1 MHIVVSLLLAIL
13 ISAGLLIFLAFPL
26 MILGLVGSFKSASV
40 LVISLAQTAAY
51 LLVVKLRFIKT
62 NFWSGLGFNK
72 IELKN
77 YLKLGLKYWLA
88 IEATA
93 LIWDFLLTKLGLS
106 PSGPG
111 GRTWITGLKFL
122 PLVYV
127 YFSQAILGPLGEEVF
142 FRGYVFRFLRQKQSF
157 FKAAIISAFLFA
169 LIHLDIK
176 MFPLLIL
183 HGYWYAKMTE
193 KSKSIVPA
201 YTAHMLKNLLVIWF
215 QTVPVVWYT
224 NLR

>member
-1 MHIVVSLLLAIL
+1 MHIVVSLLLGIL
-13 ISAGLLIFLAFPL
+13 ISAGLLILLAFPL
-26 MILGLVGSFKSASV
+26 IIFGLAGSFKSASV

-51 LLVVKLRFIKT
+51 LSVVKLRFIKT
-62 NFWSGLGFNK
+62 NFWANLGFNK
-72 IELKN
+72 LELRN
-77 YLKLGLKYWLA
+77 HLKLGLKYWLA

-93 LIWDFLLTKLGLS
+93 LVWDFLLTKLGLS

-111 GRTWITGLKFL
+111 GRTWITGLSFL
-122 PLVYV
+122 PLVFV

-142 FRGYVFRFLRQKQSF
+142 FRGYVFKFLRQKQNF
-157 FKAAIISAFLFA
+157 LKAAIISASIFA

-176 MFPLLIL
+176 MLPLLIL

-215 QTVPVVWYT
+215 QTMPVVWYS
-224 NLR
+224 

>member
-13 ISAGLLIFLAFPL
+13 ISSGLLIFLAFPL
-26 MILGLVGSFKSASV
+26 VILGLAGSFKSASL

-62 NFWSGLGFNK
+62 NFWSNLGFNK
-72 IELKN
+72 LELSN
-77 YLKLGLKYWLA
+77 HLKLGLKYWLA

-93 LIWDFLLTKLGLS
+93 LVWDFLLTKLGLS

-111 GRTWITGLKFL
+111 GRTWITGLSFL
-122 PLVYV
+122 PLVFV

-142 FRGYVFRFLRQKQSF
+142 FRGYVFRFLRQTTVFK
-157 FKAAIISAFLFA
+157 KAAIISAVIFG

-176 MFPLLIL
+176 MLPLFIL
-183 HGYWYAKMTE
+183 HGFWYAKMTE
-193 KSKSIVPA
+193 KSGSIVPA

-215 QTVPVVWYT
+215 QTMPVVWYS
-224 NLR
+224 

>member
-13 ISAGLLIFLAFPL
+13 ISAGGLIFLAFPL
-26 MILGLVGSFKSASV
+26 VILGLVGSFRSASL
-40 LVISLAQTAAY
+40 LVVSLAQTAAY
-51 LLVVKLRFIKT
+51 LSVVKLRFIKT
-62 NFWSGLGFNK
+62 NFWPNLGFNK
-72 IELKN
+72 LELRN

-93 LIWDFLLTKLGLS
+93 LVWDFLLTKLGLS

-111 GRTWITGLKFL
+111 GRTWITSLKFL
-122 PLVYV
+122 PLMYV

-142 FRGYVFRFLRQKQSF
+142 FRGYMFRFLRQKQTF
-157 FKAAIISAFLFA
+157 FKAAIISASFFT

-176 MFPLLIL
+176 MLPLLIL
-183 HGYWYAKMTE
+183 HGFWYAKMTE

-215 QTVPVVWYT
+215 QTMPVVWYS
-224 NLR
+224 

>member
-1 MHIVVSLLLAIL
+1 M
-13 ISAGLLIFLAFPL
+13 FLAFPL
-26 MILGLVGSFKSASV
+26 IILGLVGSFKSASL
-40 LVISLAQTAAY
+40 LVISLVQTAAY
-51 LLVVKLRFIKT
+51 LSVVKLRFIRT
-62 NFWSGLGFNK
+62 NFWPNLGFNRA
-72 IELKN
+72 ELGN

-93 LIWDFLLTKLGLS
+93 LVWDLLLTKLGLS

-111 GRTWITGLKFL
+111 GKTWITSLKFL
-122 PLVYV
+122 PLIYV

-157 FKAAIISAFLFA
+157 IKAAIISASIFA
-169 LIHLDIK
+169 LIHLDLK

-193 KSKSIVPA
+193 KSKSVVPS
-201 YTAHMLKNLLVIWF
+201 YIAHMLKNLLVIWF
-215 QTVPVVWYT
+215 QTMPVVWYT
-224 NLR
+224 YLK

>member
-13 ISAGLLIFLAFPL
+13 ISGVGLLFLAFP
-26 MILGLVGSFKSASV
+26 MIILGLVGSFKSASF
-40 LVISLAQTAAY
+40 LVISLAQTIAY
-51 LLVVKLRFIKT
+51 LSVVKMRFIKT
-62 NFWSGLGFNK
+62 NFWSNLGFNRV
-72 IELKN
+72 ELKN
-77 YLKLGLKYWLA
+77 HLKLGLKYWLA

-111 GRTWITGLKFL
+111 GRTWITSLSIL
-122 PLVYV
+122 PLAFI

-142 FRGYVFRFLRQKQSF
+142 FRGYVFRFLRQKQNF
-157 FKAAIISAFLFA
+157 LKAAIISASIFA

-176 MFPLLIL
+176 MLPLLVL
-183 HGYWYAKMTE
+183 HGFWYAKMTE
-193 KSKSIVPA
+193 KSKSVVPA

-215 QTVPVVWYT
+215 QTMVVVWYS
-224 NLR
+224 

>member
-13 ISAGLLIFLAFPL
+13 ISAGGLIFLAFPL
-26 MILGLVGSFKSASV
+26 VILGLVGSFRSASL
-40 LVISLAQTAAY
+40 LVVSLAQTAAY
-51 LLVVKLRFIKT
+51 LSVVKLRFIKT
-62 NFWSGLGFNK
+62 NFWPNLGFNK
-72 IELKN
+72 LELRN

-93 LIWDFLLTKLGLS
+93 LVWDFLLTKLGLS

-111 GRTWITGLKFL
+111 GRTWITSLKFL
-122 PLVYV
+122 PLMYV

-142 FRGYVFRFLRQKQSF
+142 FRGYMFRFLRQKQNF
-157 FKAAIISAFLFA
+157 LKAAIISASVFA

-176 MFPLLIL
+176 MLPLLIL
-183 HGYWYAKMTE
+183 HGFWYAKMTE

-215 QTVPVVWYT
+215 QTIPVVWYS
-224 NLR
+224 